1 MLTIFSFIT
10 VEKRM
15 DLIRQVLKVR
25 QDMHKPKIA
34 PKVSTSV
41 ATETE
46 ELTMATIIENRVK
59 PSEVIKYFRKRADE
73 CDGSL

>member
-1 MLTIFSFIT
+1 MLTIFSYIT
-10 VEKRM
+10 IEKRM
-15 DLIRQVLKVR
+15 DLIRQVLKTR
-25 QDMHKPKIA
+25 QDMHKPKVA
-34 PKVSTSV
+34 PKVS
-41 ATETE
+41 TETE

>member
-1 MLTIFSFIT
+1 
-10 VEKRM
+10 M
-15 DLIRQVLKVR
+15 DLIRQVLKTR
-25 QDMHKPKIA
+25 QDMHKPKVGSGA
-34 PKVSTSV
+34 KSV

-73 CDGSL
+73 CDGS